1 MGLLLWQ
8 AVLLG
13 IIEGLTEFLP
23 VSSSGHLALGHL
35 MFGEV
40 SESSL
45 AFDVLVKFTPLEF
58 DGKPY
63 PPKKT
68 QVSNGEQTMLG
79 SEMSATNGFKL
90 LKGTP
95 ITVLLL
101 GHKLTKG
108 DHRIKFE
115 FEAKAVG
122 VLKFEVTDA
131 A

>member
-1 MGLLLWQ
+1 MAFIPEFILRGLYQRKSLKSTP
-8 AVLLG
+8 
-13 IIEGLTEFLP
+13 EGTQVTL
-23 VSSSGHLALGHL
+23 VN
-35 MFGEV
+35 
-40 SESSL
+40 SL
-45 AFDVLVKFTPLEF
+45 AFDVLVKFTPLQF

-63 PPKKT
+63 PPNKT

-79 SEMSATNGFKL
+79 SEMSATNCFKL
-90 LKGTP
+90 LKSTP
-95 ITVLLL
+95 LTVLLL

>member
-1 MGLLLWQ
+1 MAFIPEFILRGLYQRKSLKSTP
-8 AVLLG
+8 
-13 IIEGLTEFLP
+13 EGTQMTL
-23 VSSSGHLALGHL
+23 VN
-35 MFGEV
+35 
-40 SESSL
+40 SL
-45 AFDVLVKFTPLEF
+45 AFDVLVKFIPLEF
-58 DGKPY
+58 DGTSY
-63 PPKKT
+63 PAKKT

-79 SEMSATNGFKL
+79 SEMSASNGFKL

-101 GHKLTKG
+101 GHELTTG

-122 VLKFEVTDA
+122 VLKFEVKDA